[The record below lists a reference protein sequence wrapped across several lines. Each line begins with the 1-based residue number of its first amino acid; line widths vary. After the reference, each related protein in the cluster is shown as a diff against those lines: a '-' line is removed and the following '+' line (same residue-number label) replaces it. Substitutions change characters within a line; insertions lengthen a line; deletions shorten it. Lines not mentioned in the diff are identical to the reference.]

1 VPIDSEHRWSVRVVG
16 GSAGEN
22 RAFVRNHAI
31 GIGRAASFRESD
43 TLPSAIELAIAAL
56 GGDLMSGL
64 YIEAERAGIEIEA
77 AELTLGARLENPL
90 AHLAVVG
97 EGGSPRISGVD
108 GTLYLT
114 AAAAAGAIEK
124 LWGDVLAR
132 SPLHQTLLRSL
143 PIQVAVR
150 VLP

>member
-1 VPIDSEHRWSVRVVG
+1 MSIDAEHRWSVRIAGVA
-16 GSAGEN
+16 AGES

-43 TLPSAIELAIAAL
+43 TLPSAIELAVAAL
-56 GGDLMSGL
+56 GGDQMSGL
-64 YIEAERAGIEIEA
+64 YVEAERSGIEIEA
-77 AELTLGARLENPL
+77 AELNLGARLENAL

-97 EGGSPRISGVD
+97 ETGSPRIAAID

-114 AAAAAGAIEK
+114 AAAGSAALER
-124 LWGDVLAR
+124 LWSDVLAR
-132 SPLHQTLLRSL
+132 SPLHQTLLRSF
-143 PIQVAVR
+143 PIHVAVR